1 MSERN
6 KLDNYCID
14 SLVTFY
20 TAPTCSIILH
30 SELYFSPFPDRYSK
44 GEISMN
50 KQVLIEKLNMTYS
63 WIERMISQISED
75 EMTQSIVHGERTPK
89 DILAHIAAWNWNGIE
104 WIKSVGKGEKPLLP
118 IEGHTLEER
127 DSIFARL
134 NEEIHKRDQN
144 KHLKDVL
151 EDYYQSWKTMMN
163 LVETLK
169 QEDLDR
175 TIHLDWAA
183 NPIEGWNV
191 VHWRVWHAEN
201 HGKHIDAWLETKS

>member
-1 MSERN
+1 
-6 KLDNYCID
+6 
-14 SLVTFY
+14 
-20 TAPTCSIILH
+20 
-30 SELYFSPFPDRYSK
+30 
-44 GEISMN
+44 MN

-75 EMTQSIVHGERTPK
+75 EMTQSIVHGERTSK

-104 WIKSVGKGEKPLLP
+104 WIKSVGKGKKPLLP
-118 IEGHTLEER
+118 MEGHTLEER

-134 NEEIHKRDQN
+134 NKEIHKRDQ
-144 KHLKDVL
+144 KKPLKMVL
-151 EDYYQSWKTMMN
+151 EDHYQSWQTMMN

-183 NPIEGWNV
+183 NPFEGWTV
-191 VHWRVWHAEN
+191 VNWRIWHAET
-201 HGKHIDAWLETKS
+201 HGKHIEAWLDAKS